1 MIWDRWN
8 YSKKKSQNNFGTW
21 SERRGSNSRQPAWK
35 AGALPTELLSLING
49 ANISNKITLVQTFFS
64 KKLKKFQTVSLKNSN

>member
-49 ANISNKITLVQTFFS
+49 ANISNKITLVQTF
-64 KKLKKFQTVSLKNSN
+64 